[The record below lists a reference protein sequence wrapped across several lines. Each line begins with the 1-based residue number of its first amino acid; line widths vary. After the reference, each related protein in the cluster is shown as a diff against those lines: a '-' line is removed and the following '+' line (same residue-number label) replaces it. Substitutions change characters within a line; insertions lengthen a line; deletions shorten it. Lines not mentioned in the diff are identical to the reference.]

1 MFDWGT
7 FRERKEFYTGAFGAA
22 YRFDHDHHHVHLQ
35 SRELARTMDIL
46 RFDMGFLLLNDIAV
60 VPAKGHTLYETLH
73 PGICW
78 DVTYHLFHLEAHQR
92 LQVHLLLA
100 EGETLPTVESWF
112 SGSVRFEQEA
122 RLKLGLTT
130 MTETPLVLPTPA
142 TNPNLSEA
150 PYPAEL
156 HQWYLF
162 GLNHPLTKHQW
173 ELAVEADHGR
183 VKNSW
188 LQTGYWRRNW
198 EDQARGLELTHMQA
212 LLDGLV
218 PEAASLTNIAWVKT
232 VEDYFLWRIPERA
245 QAVRMLLMELG
256 RISHHLK
263 VLGDLAADLQ
273 IDEGQRVC
281 RETRERC
288 RALFNFY
295 AGQRVATSV
304 GAFGGLAAD
313 LPPGWVQEAMSFMRG
328 LDGALTLYRRMV
340 AQHPM
345 ALRRLRLAGLSAQ
358 DALEAGLTGPSLRAA
373 GVNFDLRKSRP
384 FYFYQDIDFDVPV
397 GVRGDAH
404 DRMLI
409 LLEECAQSLRILWQV
424 IDNLPLGNFKIDM
437 PGVEEFNA
445 GTLPRDQW
453 SEWWKAAD
461 RSWSAQYTAVEGVN
475 GELGFHLVLRPDSSK
490 IWSLKIKTNAI
501 LLAQAMPQFLR
512 ECPVP
517 DLAPAITTLDIQAC
531 AVDR

>member
-35 SRELARTMDIL
+35 SRELARVMEIL
-46 RFDMGFLLLNDIAV
+46 RNDMGFLLLNDIAV
-60 VPAKGHTLYETLH
+60 VPAPGHVLYDTLY
-73 PGICW
+73 PGSRW

-100 EGETLPTVESWF
+100 DGETLPTVGEWF
-112 SGSVRFEQEA
+112 LGSARFEYEA
-122 RLKLGLTT
+122 RVKLGLDVLA
-130 MTETPLVLPTPA
+130 EKNLVLPQPA

-162 GLNHPLTKHQW
+162 GLNHRLTRHQW

-188 LQTGYWRRNW
+188 LQTGHWRRHW
-198 EDQARGLELTHMQA
+198 EDRAEGLNLIHMQSM
-212 LLDGLV
+212 LDGLV

-245 QAVRMLLMELG
+245 QAVRMIFMELG
-256 RISHHLK
+256 RISHHLS
-263 VLGDLAADLQ
+263 VLGDLTFDLQ
-273 IDEGQRVC
+273 IDEGQRIC
-281 RETRERC
+281 REIRERS
-288 RALFNFY
+288 RALFHFY

-304 GAFGGLAAD
+304 GAFGGLPTD

-345 ALRRLRLAGLSAQ
+345 ALRRLKLAGISAQ
-358 DALEAGLTGPSLRAA
+358 DALEAGLTGPALRAA

-409 LLEECAQSLRILWQV
+409 LMEECHQSLRILWQV
-424 IDNLPLGNFKIDM
+424 IDNLPLGAFKIDL
-437 PGVEEFNA
+437 PGIEEFNA
-445 GTLPRDQW
+445 GTLPADAWQD
-453 SEWWKAAD
+453 WWKGAD
-461 RSWSAQYTAVEGVN
+461 RAWSAQYTAVEGVN
-475 GELGFHLVLRPDSSK
+475 GELGFHLVLRPEDAR
-490 IWSLKIKTNAI
+490 IWSLKIKTNAV
-501 LLAQAMPQFLR
+501 LLAQATPQFLR
-512 ECPVP
+512 ECPVA
-517 DLAPAITTLDIQAC
+517 DLAPALTTLDIQASS
-531 AVDR
+531 VDR

>member
-35 SRELARTMDIL
+35 ARDLARAMEIL
-46 RFDMGFLLLNDIAV
+46 RQDMGFLLLNDIAV
-60 VPAKGHTLYETLH
+60 VPTRGHQLYETLYPDTH
-73 PGICW
+73 W

-100 EGETLPTVESWF
+100 VGETLPSVGPWF
-112 SGSVRFEQEA
+112 PGSARFEQEA
-122 RLKLGLTT
+122 RVRLGL
-130 MTETPLVLPTPA
+130 EAQADKNLALPHAA

-162 GLNHPLTKHQW
+162 GLNHKLTRHQW

-188 LQTGYWRRNW
+188 LQTGHWRRQW
-198 EDQARGLELTHMQA
+198 EEQALGLELTHMQSM
-212 LLDGLV
+212 LDGLV
-218 PEAASLTNIAWVKT
+218 PVGASLTNIAWVKT

-245 QAVRMLLMELG
+245 QAVRMIFMELG
-256 RISHHLK
+256 RIAHHLS
-263 VLGDLAADLQ
+263 VLADLAADLQ
-273 IDEGQRVC
+273 IDEGQGVC
-281 RETRERC
+281 REIRERC
-288 RALFNFY
+288 RALFHFY
-295 AGQRVATSV
+295 SGQRVATRV
-304 GAFGGLAAD
+304 GAFGGLPTD

-345 ALRRLRLAGLSAQ
+345 ALRRLKHAGISAQ

-409 LLEECAQSLRILWQV
+409 LLEECRQSLRILWQV
-424 IDNLPLGNFKIDM
+424 IDNLPLGAFMIDL
-437 PGVEEFNA
+437 PGIEDFNG
-445 GTLPRDQW
+445 GTLAPDVW
-453 SEWWKAAD
+453 PEWWRGAD
-461 RSWSAQYTAVEGVN
+461 RAWSAQYTAVEGVN
-475 GELGFHLVLRPDSSK
+475 GELGFHLVLRPEDTR
-490 IWSLKIKTNAI
+490 IWSLKIKTNAV
-501 LLAQAMPQFLR
+501 LLAQAAPQFLR
-512 ECPVP
+512 ECPVA
-517 DLAPAITTLDIQAC
+517 DLAPALTTLDIQASS
-531 AVDR
+531 VDR